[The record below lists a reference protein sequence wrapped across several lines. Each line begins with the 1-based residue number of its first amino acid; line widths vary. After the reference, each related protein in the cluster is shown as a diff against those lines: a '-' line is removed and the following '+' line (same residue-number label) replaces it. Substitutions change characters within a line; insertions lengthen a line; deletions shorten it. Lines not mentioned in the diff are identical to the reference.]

1 MGVKRDFPQLVPSAR
16 RYKPGRLPET
26 VFEAQN
32 GATTF
37 VQFGNQFVNAEM
49 SMTFK
54 NIHDWEAAQILVH
67 YRSVRENDWVEFE
80 EGRGLTGI
88 QEQLLDEMDKGDGA
102 LRWRYRNPPQVTSV
116 YPGISTVSCEF
127 TGFFY
132 GA

>member
-1 MGVKRDFPQLVPSAR
+1 MAEIRKFPAIHPSSR

-26 VFEAQN
+26 IFEAQN

-54 NIHDWEAAQILVH
+54 NIDDDEAAQILTH
-67 YRSVRENDWVEFE
+67 YRSVKLNDYVVFDAD
-80 EGRGLTGI
+80 RGLGG
-88 QEQLLDEMDKGDGA
+88 LGDDLHAAFDKGDKE
-102 LRWRYRNPPQVTSV
+102 LRWRYNGPPQVTSV
-116 YPGISTVSCEF
+116 IPGISTVSCGF